1 MASPFQRH
9 SRATVVAG
17 AAVAGLLVIGAPVTA
32 FALTGTFSSAPASA
46 HAGASGNSDGAPHWT
61 VNAKAAAVKAAVT
74 ADPAASGLPVY
85 GYVAAAG
92 GDEVIKVDVATDSI
106 VGEYGA
112 DTGEGIAV
120 TPSGST
126 LYIAQTGQYSVIATN
141 LTTGAQSE
149 IEVGAYPQD
158 VAVSPSGSLVYATVT
173 GGDTGPGGSD
183 QVAVIDTATNTVTS
197 DITVGNAPRQV
208 VFSPDGSRAYVTT
221 SDGDLRDQH
230 GDVAGGACHP
240 RLV

>member
-1 MASPFQRH
+1 MASPFQRY

-17 AAVAGLLVIGAPVTA
+17 AAAAGLLVIGAPVTA
-32 FALTGTFSSAPASA
+32 FALTGTFSSSLTSAPA
-46 HAGASGNSDGAPHWT
+46 HAGASGNSEGGPHWT
-61 VNAKAAAVKAAVT
+61 VGAKSAVVKAAAVKAGT
-74 ADPAASGLPVY
+74 SAAGLPVY

-141 LTTGAQSE
+141 LTTGAQAE
-149 IEVGAYPQD
+149 IEVGAYPQAGLRD
-158 VAVSPSGSLVYATVT
+158 RDRRRHRPGRI
-173 GGDTGPGGSD
+173 GPGRGH
-183 QVAVIDTATNTVTS
+183 
-197 DITVGNAPRQV
+197 RH
-208 VFSPDGSRAYVTT
+208 
-221 SDGDLRDQH
+221 RDQH
-230 GDVAGGACHP
+230 GDELHHGRQRAAPGG
-240 RLV
+240 L